1 MTPLP
6 QSRKSPEEIAKL
18 RESFGVPATGQAA
31 VQETVP
37 AEKPKPVPAKTAPPE
52 PDADHQSKP
61 VRSLRKSERLDD
73 AVPRL
78 ESPPDSNIPHQ
89 RHSPEELE
97 QIRRREVLSMMNTAP
112 NRRLFPAHPA
122 LIAPGYLAIVVAA
135 AGLWFYQIPLWATA
149 ICAVISFAV
158 ATLLFLRHPV
168 SRHHAAFIA
177 VLAVL
182 LLAFSALYY
191 FPQPRHAT

>member
-18 RESFGVPATGQAA
+18 RESFGVPGAGQPSSP
-31 VQETVP
+31 ETPP
-37 AEKPKPVPAKTAPPE
+37 AEKPESKHAKASPPE
-52 PDADHQSKP
+52 PAEDRQPKP
-61 VRSLRKSERLDD
+61 VRSLRKSERTEDS
-73 AVPRL
+73 VPRL

-89 RHSPEELE
+89 RHSREELE
-97 QIRRREVLSMMNTAP
+97 AIRRREVLSMMNTAP

-122 LIAPGYLAIVVAA
+122 LIAPGYIAIAAAA
-135 AGLWFYQIPLWATA
+135 AGIWVYQIPLWATA
-149 ICAVISFAV
+149 ICAVVSFTI

-191 FPQPRHAT
+191 FPQLRHAT